1 MEDGVHSNIILLQ
14 CLQYTILVSYAP
26 LIQDADIE
34 LLTGGVRRHAAE
46 ACSMRGM
53 SGASS
58 SRGVFPAKRFR
69 L

>member
-53 SGASS
+53 SGARQFQGSVPS
-58 SRGVFPAKRFR
+58 QTV
-69 L
+69 